1 MFSYEEKI
9 EKNLFPLIRK
19 IKNPQ
24 ILELGV
30 RSGISTKKFLE
41 ICNLNNGNLYS
52 VDVDDCSNVVNDPKW
67 NFIKSRDDD
76 FNFVK
81 SQIPEK
87 LDVIFIDTLHEAKHV
102 KKIFYNY
109 YNNLRNGGLIF
120 VDDISHLPYIK
131 NDRKTDFYCEINN
144 RETFN
149 TLLQIYYYNHKSFTL
164 NFSFESSGLAI
175 IKKKSDDILKDSEK
189 LNSREHSFKN
199 LIRKLWLKVKN

>member
-1 MFSYEEKI
+1 MIY
-9 EKNLFPLIRK
+9 R
-19 IKNPQ
+19 
-24 ILELGV
+24 
-30 RSGISTKKFLE
+30 T
-41 ICNLNNGNLYS
+41 
-52 VDVDDCSNVVNDPKW
+52 
-67 NFIKSRDDD
+67 
-76 FNFVK
+76 
-81 SQIPEK
+81 
-87 LDVIFIDTLHEAKHV
+87 
-102 KKIFYNY
+102 
-109 YNNLRNGGLIF
+109 
-120 VDDISHLPYIK
+120 YIK

>member
-9 EKNLFPLIRK
+9 EKNLFPLIKK
-19 IKNPQ
+19 IQNPQ

-30 RSGISTKKFLE
+30 QSGISTKKFLE
-41 ICNLNNGNLYS
+41 ICNQNNGNLYS
-52 VDVDDCSNVVNDPKW
+52 VDINDCSKVVEDPKW
-67 NFIKSRDDD
+67 KFIKSRDDD
-76 FNFVK
+76 FNFIK
-81 SQIPEK
+81 SKIPEK

-102 KKIFYNY
+102 EKIFYNY
-109 YNNLRNGGLIF
+109 YNNLKNGGLIF
-120 VDDISHLPYIK
+120 VDDVSHLPYI
-131 NDRKTDFYCEINN
+131 NNTRKTDFYCEINN

-149 TLLQIYYYNHKSFTL
+149 TLLQIYYYNYNCFTL

-175 IKKKSDDILKDSEK
+175 IKKKSNNNLKASAK

>member
-1 MFSYEEKI
+1 MEFY
-9 EKNLFPLIRK
+9 
-19 IKNPQ
+19 
-24 ILELGV
+24 
-30 RSGISTKKFLE
+30 
-41 ICNLNNGNLYS
+41 
-52 VDVDDCSNVVNDPKW
+52 
-67 NFIKSRDDD
+67 KSRDDD

-144 RETFN
+144 RETFD

-175 IKKKSDDILKDSEK
+175 IKKKSDDILKVSEK